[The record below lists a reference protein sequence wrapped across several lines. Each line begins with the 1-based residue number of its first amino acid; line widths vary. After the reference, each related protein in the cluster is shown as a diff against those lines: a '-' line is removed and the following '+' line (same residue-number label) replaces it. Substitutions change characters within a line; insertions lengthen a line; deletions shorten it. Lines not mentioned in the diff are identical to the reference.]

1 MYKGNCYGF
10 YEQILPWSS
19 AREKCQEAG
28 EHYDLVVIDSDEE
41 IQFLKDKMIDY
52 DTTQYW
58 IGMEENCDRDG
69 LVWTDGSNLFDT
81 AWTSSNPDQVINT
94 ISL

>member
-1 MYKGNCYGF
+1 MN
-10 YEQILPWSS
+10 
-19 AREKCQEAG
+19 
-28 EHYDLVVIDSDEE
+28 
-41 IQFLKDKMIDY
+41 DY

-58 IGMEENCDRDG
+58 IGLEENCDRDG

-94 ISL
+94 ITL